1 MADAMARAARVQ
13 RGAAALLIGLASLVV
28 QGAALAQ
35 APAPGQSTLVR
46 PAKLE
51 RIVLENGLEVYL
63 QEDRRAPLV
72 ALDLCYHVG
81 SKDDPPERRGLAYF
95 VGGMLAEPTTR
106 HVDRARLGALFERLG
121 ADRFRPVVRRTSD
134 RVQVGSTFPSHELE
148 LALWLYSDWMG
159 FLLDGATEQALAER
173 RAAQQAERR
182 HAEVDRS
189 YGSVDRLVRA
199 ALYPASHPYA
209 TPTMGTEQGASSI
222 TSADVAAFA
231 RAYLVPNNATLV
243 LVGSFDAAKARAQLQ
258 AFFGPIVRGATP
270 PQRAEVPAAPSA
282 RETRLMIGANV
293 RAPRLQLTWATPAYL
308 APGDQVLDV
317 TARMLGHG
325 ELALLHRR
333 LVDGGLADDV
343 RAAQRSHQ
351 AGSEF
356 EIVVTV
362 RPGASVDAALS
373 AVDEV
378 LAALR
383 AGPSAADVARGK
395 LLMISETVLGEDAL
409 ATHAAGLNAR
419 LERGERGELSAVL
432 AGYEAVTPGAVQR
445 AAVDLLPA
453 GNRIVAIVTPDAGAP
468 ASGRLVGGL

>member
-1 MADAMARAARVQ
+1 V
-13 RGAAALLIGLASLVV
+13 RG
-28 QGAALAQ
+28 
-35 APAPGQSTLVR
+35 
-46 PAKLE
+46 
-51 RIVLENGLEVYL
+51 
-63 QEDRRAPLV
+63 
-72 ALDLCYHVG
+72 
-81 SKDDPPERRGLAYF
+81 
-95 VGGMLAEPTTR
+95 
-106 HVDRARLGALFERLG
+106 
-121 ADRFRPVVRRTSD
+121 
-134 RVQVGSTFPSHELE
+134 
-148 LALWLYSDWMG
+148 
-159 FLLDGATEQALAER
+159 
-173 RAAQQAERR
+173 
-182 HAEVDRS
+182 
-189 YGSVDRLVRA
+189 
-199 ALYPASHPYA
+199 
-209 TPTMGTEQGASSI
+209 
-222 TSADVAAFA
+222 
-231 RAYLVPNNATLV
+231 
-243 LVGSFDAAKARAQLQ
+243 QLQ

-270 PQRAEVPAAPSA
+270 PQRAGVPASPSA
-282 RETRLMIGANV
+282 RGARLLIGANV

-343 RAAQRSHQ
+343 RVAQRSHLL
-351 AGSEF
+351 GSEF

-395 LLMISETVLGEDAL
+395 LLMISETVLGDDAL

-419 LERGERGELSAVL
+419 LERGERGGLPAVL
-432 AGYEAVTPGAVQR
+432 GGYEAVTPGAVQR
-445 AAVDLLPA
+445 AVADLLPA